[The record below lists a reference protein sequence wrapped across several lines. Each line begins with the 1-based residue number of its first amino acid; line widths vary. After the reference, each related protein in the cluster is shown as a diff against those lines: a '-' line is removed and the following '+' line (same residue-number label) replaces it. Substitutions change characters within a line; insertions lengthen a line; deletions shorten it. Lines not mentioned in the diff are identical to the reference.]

1 MGSGKLGNPK
11 VVVWDKGAGWGGGRG
26 SGRGGWGMCR
36 WGGVCRV
43 GWGGVVWCWGWLG
56 WDGDMRIPSDG
67 ILNTDKTTRCVIK
80 SLRGW
85 GLWLGEKRNYS
96 INQFANQSV
105 EFIC

>member
-11 VVVWDKGAGWGGGRG
+11 VVVWDKGAGWDGGK
-26 SGRGGWGMCR
+26 GGWVRCR

-43 GWGGVVWCWGWLG
+43 GWGGVGWCVVVWVGWG
-56 WDGDMRIPSDG
+56 GDIRIPSDG
-67 ILNTDKTTRCVIK
+67 ILNTDETTRCVIR
-80 SLRGW
+80 SLRGR
-85 GLWLGEKRNYS
+85 GLWLGGKRNYS